1 LIAGENLPAVS
12 PANGAH
18 FVLINE
24 EASHALR
31 FKDPGAAVGN
41 TVLVNDST
49 QFIIAGV
56 VKDFHYATFM
66 RSIQPLF
73 IANQQDQYAVLNLK
87 ISPSAERN
95 IMPALEAEWKK
106 LYPHQPFQASWYDKE
121 LFREHL
127 HKDDLVFLG
136 LLTFMAL
143 SIACLG
149 LLGIVIY
156 TTKNRAKE
164 VSIRRVMGANVWR
177 VVVEI
182 SRGFAGLLLI
192 AICIGLPI
200 GFIISSEF
208 LRQYAYRIPVS
219 VSLMAESAAA
229 LFLLGGLTIV
239 WQTYQAAN
247 ANPVKA
253 LRSE

>member
-1 LIAGENLPAVS
+1 
-12 PANGAH
+12 
-18 FVLINE
+18 
-24 EASHALR
+24 
-31 FKDPGAAVGN
+31 
-41 TVLVNDST
+41 
-49 QFIIAGV
+49 
-56 VKDFHYATFM
+56 
-66 RSIQPLF
+66 
-73 IANQQDQYAVLNLK
+73 
-87 ISPSAERN
+87 
-95 IMPALEAEWKK
+95 
-106 LYPHQPFQASWYDKE
+106 
-121 LFREHL
+121 
-127 HKDDLVFLG
+127 
-136 LLTFMAL
+136 MAL

-200 GFIISSEF
+200 GFVIGNEF

-229 LFLLGGLTIV
+229 LFVLGGLTIV

-247 ANPVKA
+247 ANPVVA
-253 LRSE
+253 LRGE